1 MALGVPGRL
10 RPRIFSTF
18 GTTRVAG
25 RQPNAQAAFTT
36 GEIPG
41 THFQRTTEKIP
52 GDITGDRSRDR
63 PTSSAAPYPLR
74 YRPPQLAVLRDRS
87 SDAGCIQQAKFF
99 YFLIHPS
106 SNIAADT
113 HTKITFHWY
122 TNSLYLVFSQGAR
135 GGVEVKAL
143 CYKTACRGF
152 DSQWSHWNFS
162 VT

>member
-1 MALGVPGRL
+1 MAQSVPDRL

-25 RQPNAQAAFTT
+25 RQPNAQAAFTP

-41 THFQRTTEKIP
+41 THFQGTTEKIP

-74 YRPPQLAVLRDRS
+74 YPRPPQLAVLRDRS
-87 SDAGCIQQAKFF
+87 SEADCIQQAKFF

-106 SNIAADT
+106 SNIAADK
-113 HTKITFHWY
+113 HKIQI
-122 TNSLYLVFSQGAR
+122 SLVHQFLVLSIFTR
-135 GGVEVKAL
+135 G
-143 CYKTACRGF
+143 TRWRRG
-152 DSQWSHWNFS
+152 
-162 VT
+162 